1 MKTPPMKTLL
11 NTLALALAVFIIMP
25 LNVMTAENET
35 TASDRTHKV
44 VFEVTADGAEKWL
57 GALRNVE
64 NAQKSLGGETVKF
77 EVVTHGKGL
86 GMLLAKNADEN
97 AELKE
102 KLAKLH
108 ADGVVFAACENTMRR
123 DNVEKKDLVDQATT
137 VDSGVGEVIRKQ
149 GEGYSYIKIGG

>member
-1 MKTPPMKTLL
+1 MKTLL
-11 NTLALALAVFIIMP
+11 KTLAVAALTLLPISA
-25 LNVMTAENET
+25 MTADAEES
-35 TASDRTHKV
+35 TAAKAHKV
-44 VFEVTADGAEKWL
+44 VFEVTSDGADKWL

-64 NAQKSLGGETVKF
+64 NAQKSLGADSVKLV
-77 EVVTHGKGL
+77 VVTHSKGL
-86 GMLLAKNADEN
+86 GLLLAKKN
-97 AELKE
+97 AENPEMKE

-123 DNVEKKDLVDQATT
+123 EKVEKKDLVEQAIT